1 MDLLRD
7 TVLGYGKGI
16 DWKTGE
22 KVAVLIH
29 DSGMQI
35 DDSGIGMKN
44 GATVFRIWY
53 TVPPADLLTKKRE
66 RYQ

>member
-16 DWKTGE
+16 DWKIGE
-22 KVAVLIH
+22 KVAILIH

-35 DDSGIGMKN
+35 DDSGVSMKN
-44 GATVFRIWY
+44 GAAIFRIRFA
-53 TVPPADLLTKKRE
+53 VPSADLLTKKRE
-66 RYQ
+66 RRQ